1 MRHAD
6 VGVASIRREPVALSD
21 IALTGVCEIS
31 KILASSARLE
41 MTLASVLNVLSSFM
55 QMRDGVIALLD
66 DDDTP
71 EVVVGAGWHENT
83 EGQFRPRIPEK
94 AIGPGRGSNAR
105 PASRRS

>member
-6 VGVASIRREPVALSD
+6 VGVASIRRESVALSD
-21 IALTGVCEIS
+21 IALTGVYEIS
-31 KILASSARLE
+31 KIIASSARLE